1 MEEKFDEIFEIA
13 ETQYN
18 VSRTHFADLTITFYK
33 NEHYGYCTNIL
44 DSDAIK
50 QLIKSEL
57 KALGRQKE
65 ELAKCEEEGEFMW
78 ELEGKKW
85 KITKSSL
92 DERKKMNPKKDV
104 KNIDDYRK
112 KEYYMSMER

>member
-1 MEEKFDEIFEIA
+1 
-13 ETQYN
+13 
-18 VSRTHFADLTITFYK
+18 
-33 NEHYGYCTNIL
+33 
-44 DSDAIK
+44 
-50 QLIKSEL
+50 
-57 KALGRQKE
+57 
-65 ELAKCEEEGEFMW
+65 MW
-78 ELEGKKW
+78 ELEGKKS

>member
-65 ELAKCEEEGEFMW
+65 ELAKCIRPFKETEVCE
-78 ELEGKKW
+78 
-85 KITKSSL
+85 I
-92 DERKKMNPKKDV
+92 RKMFRLYEDICDL
-104 KNIDDYRK
+104 IDAIRNFTNNNSC
-112 KEYYMSMER
+112 EYSES